1 MRFVSMGSR
10 SRLSLTASLAVLAI
24 AAANPAA
31 AQDASDNA
39 GANMASGTDTTATDT
54 AVPPIGDAAAAP
66 SSTQAEP
73 AQAEEVVVTGSRI
86 SRPTLDS
93 PIPVTS
99 VSIADLTR
107 TGGIVLGDALNDLPS
122 LRSTYSQAN
131 STQYIGTSGLN
142 ILDLRGLG
150 PSRTLVLVNGRR
162 HITSQE
168 GEFLVDTNTIPTDL
182 IDRVDIVTGGSSA
195 VYGSDA
201 MAGVVNFVLKRDFEG
216 ARLNAQA
223 GLSDKGD
230 RGSYRLSSTFG
241 KNFAEGRGNVALS
254 LEYNQANLVTYTD
267 RPELTGA
274 FSGRNQFQLVNTP
287 SSDNSIPDRTFL
299 TGVRSFGYD
308 NGGNFIAYNGT
319 RITACGTQPGGCL
332 PNGRPRIYGFNTDG
346 SLSEYNYGTDF
357 RPVGSGNNQG
367 GSGAILNDRG
377 TLVPQLNRY
386 VANFL
391 GHYDVSDAFRPFIEA
406 KFVRVESFNQG
417 TPTFAQGGE
426 QGLVD
431 DVDAAGVAVR
441 RPANLGYGTSTGIPI
456 QFDNAFLQPGA
467 AATIRS
473 LLPAGANFFRM
484 NRNNN
489 DLGTRDEFDRRDTY
503 RVVVGAEGTFNDDWK
518 YDISANYGEFRSTS
532 KFYNNR
538 IEQNFYNAVD
548 SVRNG
553 AGQIVCR
560 INQAAVTDPNCVP
573 INLFG
578 NGSPSQAALNYI
590 NTTSRREGK
599 ATQFDIN
606 ANLVGDSSQLFELP
620 GGPVRFAIG
629 GEYRRET
636 ASYRYDDLVK
646 SGATFLNA
654 IPDFDPTSFEVKE
667 AYGEIELP
675 VLRELPFAQELTIN
689 AAARVADYKGST
701 GTVWAWNAGGIYAP
715 IRDIKF
721 RVNYSKS
728 VRAPTLGDLYS
739 SPSQNFASV
748 DDPCDVNFINNGP
761 NRAANCLAAGVP
773 VGFANDVVRAGT
785 LEILSGGNANLTA
798 ETSRSWTYGV
808 IVQPRF
814 LPGFAITADYYDIEI
829 NNVISSVDAQQILD
843 ACYDADS
850 LNNQF
855 CGFINPRES
864 NGYFA
869 RPALLQS
876 SVNFSAL
883 RAKGIDVDMSYTH
896 RFDADNRLAVRLIGT
911 WVENRTDYPYL
922 DDPDFPER
930 ELGELGDPIW
940 SANATVDYSHGPF
953 SLGYQLRYVGKQS
966 ITDWEAQHD
975 YNGVPAYDPNYADVV
990 YYPEVFYHSI
1000 RATMDV
1006 NRQFTLY
1013 GGIDNLTDERP
1024 PYGLLG
1030 NGEDAI
1036 YDNVGR
1042 FMYIGATVKF

>member
-1 MRFVSMGSR
+1 MRFVPLGSR

-31 AQDASDNA
+31 AQDTSDTT
-39 GANMASGTDTTATDT
+39 GANTAPGTDTTATDT
-54 AVPPIGDAAAAP
+54 AVPPSGEAAAAP
-66 SSTQAEP
+66 SAQSEP
-73 AQAEEVVVTGSRI
+73 VQAEEVVVTGSRI
-86 SRPTLDS
+86 ARPTLDS

-99 VSIADLTR
+99 VSVADLTR
-107 TGGIVLGDALNDLPS
+107 TGGVVIGDALNDLPS

-131 STQYIGTSGLN
+131 STQYIGTSGVN
-142 ILDLRGLG
+142 FLDLRGLG

-162 HITSQE
+162 HITSSE
-168 GEFLVDTNTIPTDL
+168 GEFIVDTNTIPTDL

-201 MAGVVNFVLKRDFEG
+201 MAGVVNFVLKRNFEG

-230 RGSYRLSSTFG
+230 RGTYRLSGTFG
-241 KNFAEGRGNVALS
+241 KNFSEGRGNVALS
-254 LEYNQANLVTYTD
+254 LEYNQADMVTFAD

-274 FSGRNQFQLVNTP
+274 FSGRTQIQLVDDPSLDNT
-287 SSDNSIPDRTFL
+287 IPDRTL
-299 TGVRSFGYD
+299 LRGVRSFGYD

-319 RITACGTQPGGCL
+319 GITVCGTQPGGCL
-332 PNGRPRIYGFNTDG
+332 PNGMPRIFGFNSDG

-367 GSGAILNDRG
+367 GSGAILNDTG
-377 TLVPQLNRY
+377 TLVPSLKRY

-391 GHYDVSDAFRPFIEA
+391 AHYDVSDAFRPFIEA

-426 QGLVD
+426 QGTIAYR
-431 DVDAAGVAVR
+431 DAAGTALN
-441 RPANLGYGTSTGIPI
+441 RPAALSYATSRGIPI

-473 LLPAGANFFRM
+473 LLPGDATFFRL
-484 NRNNN
+484 NRNNV

-503 RVVVGAEGTFNDDWK
+503 RVVVGADGTFNDDWK
-518 YDISANYGEFRSTS
+518 YDFSVNYGEFRSLS
-532 KFYNNR
+532 RFPNNR

-548 SVRNG
+548 AVRNG

-560 INQAAVTDPNCVP
+560 INQTAVTDPSCVP

-578 NGSPSQAALNYI
+578 AGSPSRAALNYI
-590 NTTSRREGK
+590 NTTASREGK
-599 ATQFDIN
+599 ATEFDVN
-606 ANLVGDSSQLFELP
+606 ANLVGDTSQWFELP

-636 ASYRYDDLVK
+636 ASYQYDALTK

-654 IPDFDPTSFEVKE
+654 IPDFNPPAFEVKE

-675 VLRELPFAQELTIN
+675 VLRNLPFAQELTIN
-689 AAARVADYKGST
+689 GAARVADYKGST

-739 SPSQNFASV
+739 SPSQNFASI
-748 DDPCDVNFINNGP
+748 DDPCDINFIDNGP

-773 VGFANDVVRAGT
+773 VGFKNDPARAGT
-785 LEILSGGNANLTA
+785 TEILSGGNENLTA
-798 ETSRSWTYGV
+798 ETSRSLTYGV
-808 IVQPRF
+808 ILQPSF
-814 LPGFAITADYYDIEI
+814 LPGFAITADYYDIKI
-829 NNVISSVDAQQILD
+829 SNVINAVGAQTIVD
-843 ACYDADS
+843 ACYDGDT
-850 LNNQF
+850 LENQF
-855 CGFINPRES
+855 CGFINPRQS

-869 RPALLQS
+869 LPALLQS
-876 SVNFSAL
+876 SINFAAL
-883 RAKGIDVDMSYTH
+883 RAKGIDVDMSYNH
-896 RFDADNRLAVRLIGT
+896 RFDSNDRLAVRLVGT
-911 WVENRTDYPYL
+911 WVQNRTDYPYL
-922 DDPDFPER
+922 DDPEFPER
-930 ELGELGDPIW
+930 VKGELGDPIF

-953 SLGYQLRYVGKQS
+953 SLGYQVRYVGKQS

-975 YNGVPAYDPNYADVV
+975 TNGVPAYDPYYADVT
-990 YYPEVFYHSI
+990 YYPEVFYHAI
-1000 RATMDV
+1000 RASVDV

-1013 GGIDNLTDERP
+1013 GGVDNLTDERP
-1024 PYGLLG
+1024 PYGLTG
-1030 NGEDAI
+1030 TGEDAV

-1042 FMYIGATVKF
+1042 FMYVGAAIKF